1 MTMTS
6 ALIWLAALY
15 WLGVFLL
22 SLAVCRRLF
31 DAAATTVASMAVAY
45 FLSFWRLSA

>member
-1 MTMTS
+1 MTITP

-22 SLAVCRRLF
+22 SIAVCHRLF
-31 DAAATTVASMAVAY
+31 KAAATTIGSMAVAY
-45 FLSFWRLSA
+45 FLSFWH